1 VTAQCCT
8 GGRRPRRLGRR
19 LSGAPVSILP
29 GAALMLLPKCPMCI
43 AAWLAL
49 VTGIGVSAAAAMW
62 VRGLIVVIWVVGA
75 AVVMRQMMRGQ
86 AVKR

>member
-1 VTAQCCT
+1 
-8 GGRRPRRLGRR
+8 
-19 LSGAPVSILP
+19 
-29 GAALMLLPKCPMCI
+29 MCI